1 MGKVIAIFNQKGGI
15 GKTTTTM
22 NLGWAL
28 INKKKKV
35 LMIDLDP
42 QSSLTI
48 SMHLEPK
55 LMKTTM
61 YDVLTGESIEKA
73 MLTDGE
79 YFYFLPNSV
88 HLSALED
95 ELKNKQLLKKALEP
109 IINEFDYIL
118 IDCPPSLS
126 NLSILALAASD
137 YIIIPMQTD
146 YLCWCGYELLMDSYN
161 TVKKINPKLEIM
173 GILPTMHRNTRHSK
187 EMLEVIQKTGKA
199 FKTIIGDYVAFKD
212 STVEGVP
219 ICDYDKKLGKL
230 YVQLANEVINY
241 GKETVPSR

>member
-1 MGKVIAIFNQKGGI
+1 MIISCFNQKGGI
-15 GKTTTTM
+15 GKTTTVL

-28 INKKKKV
+28 INKGKKV

-55 LMKTTM
+55 LQKITM
-61 YDVLTGESIEKA
+61 YDVLTGEDIQRA

-79 YFYFLPNSV
+79 NFYFLPNSV
-88 HLSALED
+88 HLAALED
-95 ELKNKQLLKKALEP
+95 ELKNRQLLREALEP
-109 IINEFDYIL
+109 VKNDFDYIL

-126 NLSILALAASD
+126 NLSLNALAASD

-146 YLCWCGYELLMDSYN
+146 YLCWCGYELLLESYN
-161 TVKKINPKLEIM
+161 TVKKINPALEIM

-187 EMLEVIQKTGKA
+187 EMLEVIQNTGKA
-199 FKTIIGDYVAFKD
+199 FKTVIGDYVAFKD
-212 STVEGVP
+212 SSVEGVP

-230 YVQLANEVINY
+230 YEELADEVLNY
-241 GKETVPSR
+241 EKTISGR

>member
-1 MGKVIAIFNQKGGI
+1 MGKIISVFNQKGGI

-55 LMKTTM
+55 LMETTM
-61 YDVLTGESIEKA
+61 YDALTGHDIEKC
-73 MLTDGE
+73 MLSDGE
-79 YFYFLPNSV
+79 YFYFIPNSV
-88 HLSALED
+88 HMAALED
-95 ELKNKQLLKKALEP
+95 ELKQKQLLNKVLEP
-109 IINEFDYIL
+109 VKNNFDYIL

-126 NLSILALAASD
+126 NLSINALVASD

-146 YLCWCGYELLMDSYN
+146 YLCWCGYELLLESYEIAR
-161 TVKKINPKLEIM
+161 KINPKLEIIGM
-173 GILPTMHRNTRHSK
+173 LPTMHRNTRHSK
-187 EMLEVIQKTGKA
+187 EMLEVIQNTGKA
-199 FKTIIGDYVAFKD
+199 FKTVIGDYVAFKD
-212 STVEGVP
+212 SSVEGVP
-219 ICDYDKKLGKL
+219 ICDYDKKLGEL
-230 YVQLANEVINY
+230 YVQLADEVINY
-241 GKETVPSR
+241 GKKAVSSR

>member
-1 MGKVIAIFNQKGGI
+1 MGSCIAIFNQKGGI
-15 GKTTTTM
+15 GKTTTAM

-28 INKKKKV
+28 INEDKKV
-35 LMIDLDP
+35 LMIDFDP

-61 YDVLTGESIEKA
+61 YDVLTGEDITKA

-79 YFYFLPNSV
+79 NFYFLPNSV
-88 HLSALED
+88 HLAALED
-95 ELKNKQLLKKALEP
+95 ELRHKQALSKVLEP
-109 IINEFDYIL
+109 IRNGFDYIL

-126 NLSILALAASD
+126 NLSINALVASD

-146 YLCWCGYELLMDSYN
+146 YLCWCGYELLLESYESA
-161 TVKKINPKLEIM
+161 KKINPKLEVM

-187 EMLEVIQKTGKA
+187 EMLSVIQNTGKA
-199 FKTIIGDYVAFKD
+199 FKTVIGDYVAFKE
-212 STVEGVP
+212 SSVEGVP
-219 ICDYDKKLGKL
+219 ICDYDKKLGRL
-230 YVQLANEVINY
+230 YEELANEVLNY
-241 GKETVPSR
+241 GKAKSSR